1 MRPLFKLSPLVL
13 FRGVFFKTSLD
24 SRLCHGSAW
33 IFPRTWIRDVTDESF
48 VDLSPSG
55 IQPIINVFTDNQR
68 STHVLLHIYFFIKYV
83 KIKYTILHEKINRSW
98 GLMSLGQL
106 LNGDRRKLLLIDL
119 LL

>member
-1 MRPLFKLSPLVL
+1 MYCY
-13 FRGVFFKTSLD
+13 TY
-24 SRLCHGSAW
+24 
-33 IFPRTWIRDVTDESF
+33 T
-48 VDLSPSG
+48 
-55 IQPIINVFTDNQR
+55 
-68 STHVLLHIYFFIKYV
+68 FFIKYV